1 MPKVM
6 TIASTFAS
14 MYLANHPDLDIIESI
29 VQQCD
34 LPYTRNDYYLAVYCE
49 VTDKLRAVAH
59 LDGRLELT
67 LNTMRN
73 HD

>member
-1 MPKVM
+1 MPNVM

-14 MYLANHPDLDIIESI
+14 MYTPDHSDLDIIESI
-29 VQQCD
+29 VQQCE
-34 LPYTRNDYYLAVYCE
+34 LPYSRNPYYIAIYSE
-49 VTDKLRAVAH
+49 VTPKLTATAYM
-59 LDGRLELT
+59 DGRLELT